1 MAGETQITVIGNLTR
16 DPELRFTPNGAAVAN
31 FTVASTPRTFD
42 RASGEWRDGEAMF
55 LDCSVWRQYAENV
68 AESLHKGT
76 RVIVTGR
83 LSVRSYETNSGE
95 RRSDLVLN
103 VDDIGPSLQFA
114 TAQVTKTGSAGG
126 PGASRGQFS
135 SQPSDPGMGVDDYN
149 RGGGQSPWQDAGSW
163 VGGQNAQEPF

>member
-1 MAGETQITVIGNLTR
+1 MAGEPTITISGNLTS
-16 DPELRFTPNGAAVAN
+16 DPELRFLASQQAVAN
-31 FTVASTPRTFD
+31 FTVASTPRTQD
-42 RASGEWRDGEAMF
+42 RQTNQWRDGETMF
-55 LDCSVWRQYAENV
+55 VRCSAWGRLAEHV
-68 AESLHKGT
+68 TDTLTKGT